1 MSNAQSPAQAAGP
14 APEPGPAQPF
24 APHRRIIADAL
35 VGSDPGLNRLFS
47 ALAGL
52 ISVAL
57 GIAAEYAFAKA
68 TGALQYPLAKGLPP
82 EALAKIHLAN
92 HDVLVIAEL
101 LGGLIGVIAAQ
112 AVIDVTPRGR
122 LVSLLVL
129 PLPLIG
135 GLAAGLQLAPHHVL
149 LLVALGLALTASIYL
164 LRFGLRGG
172 TAGGMLFLGGV
183 LGDRLAGEISIG
195 HIYWLAAEV
204 GIAVLAAV
212 IVRVVIFRG
221 SAETTVRRTQ
231 RTFEARARQALG
243 TVGEL
248 LDRPSPRAQAKVHRQ
263 LLRLNETALIIDA
276 TLPRANVAGSAART
290 LRESMFDMEL
300 ALGDLVRFTEEIARL
315 DLPLEQRALAREA
328 LVCIHSGQL
337 SRAATVADA
346 LVAQLR
352 PTAQQ
357 LGRADREATIAVAR
371 IAASVHDY
379 IQADKAWRTPMTA
392 AEAQATLEADP
403 FIPAAS
409 LVAGW
414 LPGGAPLSAQAS
426 IEGRGR
432 RLTKI
437 QLAPYTRAAIQMAVA
452 ASLSLFVGNALSSTR
467 FYWAILA
474 TWLVFIGTN
483 HTGEQVNKAI
493 NRTVGTVVGVFAGGF
508 IAHLIGF
515 HDTLALVV
523 ILGAIF
529 VGFYLLRISYAFL
542 IFGITVAL
550 AQLYQQ
556 LHEFSDHL
564 LLLRLEE
571 TAIGAGIAAAV
582 VLAVLPLSNRQVLR
596 VGLLRYVR
604 ALQQI
609 VDDAARHLVG
619 DAGGVEIDAQSS
631 SGTTAGMALSRAAD
645 AAYYALQ
652 LTARPLAR
660 RPVGRDGR
668 RARRLRKAIATSH
681 YHARTLS
688 KDVRNAGPVDD
699 ELSRGELGR
708 AATTMDGSLS
718 ELQGRLDGD
727 RSARYTTSTKVLANL
742 EHGLHRPSGE
752 IDSTLLAVHQLQLI
766 DASMAEVASVLGMAQ
781 SELPVSAG
789 HPAKCVSTGR
799 PAQGRAGVTDRA
811 GAAAARAK
819 ADPGPPDPRAARHAP
834 ERRRRSER
842 AK

>member
-1 MSNAQSPAQAAGP
+1 
-14 APEPGPAQPF
+14 
-24 APHRRIIADAL
+24 
-35 VGSDPGLNRLFS
+35 
-47 ALAGL
+47 
-52 ISVAL
+52 
-57 GIAAEYAFAKA
+57 
-68 TGALQYPLAKGLPP
+68 
-82 EALAKIHLAN
+82 
-92 HDVLVIAEL
+92 
-101 LGGLIGVIAAQ
+101 
-112 AVIDVTPRGR
+112 
-122 LVSLLVL
+122 
-129 PLPLIG
+129 
-135 GLAAGLQLAPHHVL
+135 
-149 LLVALGLALTASIYL
+149 
-164 LRFGLRGG
+164 
-172 TAGGMLFLGGV
+172 
-183 LGDRLAGEISIG
+183 
-195 HIYWLAAEV
+195 
-204 GIAVLAAV
+204 
-212 IVRVVIFRG
+212 
-221 SAETTVRRTQ
+221 
-231 RTFEARARQALG
+231 
-243 TVGEL
+243 
-248 LDRPSPRAQAKVHRQ
+248 
-263 LLRLNETALIIDA
+263 
-276 TLPRANVAGSAART
+276 
-290 LRESMFDMEL
+290 
-300 ALGDLVRFTEEIARL
+300 VRFTEEIARL

-337 SRAATVADA
+337 PRAATVADA

-357 LGRADREATIAVAR
+357 LDRADREATIAVAR

-426 IEGRGR
+426 IEGRSR
-432 RLTKI
+432 RLTKT

-582 VLAVLPLSNRQVLR
+582 VLVVLPLSNRQVLR

-604 ALQQI
+604 ALQRI

-619 DAGGVEIDAQSS
+619 VEIGAGSS
-631 SGTTAGMALSRAAD
+631 SGTTVGMALTRAAD

-681 YHARTLS
+681 YDTRTLS

-699 ELSRGELGR
+699 ELSRGELER

-718 ELQGRLDGD
+718 ELQGRLEGD

-742 EHGLHRPSGE
+742 EHGLQRPSGE
-752 IDSTLLAVHQLQLI
+752 LDSRLLAVHQLQLI

-781 SELPVSAG
+781 SEPPVPAG
-789 HPAKCVSTGR
+789 HTAKWVSTGR
-799 PAQGRAGVTDRA
+799 PAPVRAGVTDGA
-811 GAAAARAK
+811 GVAPSQPARK
-819 ADPGPPDPRAARHAP
+819 RSPDRPILARP
-834 ERRRRSER
+834 DLRRSEEDAQSVQSEPTSHCAPIPGAPR
-842 AK
+842 RKR